1 MQHPNSS
8 LLSLFFRWRL
18 QVAILLALLILLLQS
33 CSKTGSQ
40 AATDDL
46 LKQYFETNVL
56 NRDFKVFLAT
66 DNGTDITAQFDNYIF
81 RLMKNTYFDGPMTG
95 VKNGVTISGTWS
107 SNDDFSKLIITLT
120 QPSAPPEFSFINRQ
134 WRFTRKAFPIMEL
147 APWGSTDPKVL
158 HMQRL

>member
-1 MQHPNSS
+1 MQHPNLSF
-8 LLSLFFRWRL
+8 LSLFFRWRL

-33 CSKTGSQ
+33 CSKTGSA

-56 NRDFKVFLAT
+56 NRDFKVYLAT
-66 DNGTDITAQFDNYIF
+66 DNGTDLTAQFDNYIF

-95 VKNGVTISGTWS
+95 IKNGVTISGTWS
-107 SNDDFSKLIITLT
+107 SNEDFSKLVITLT
-120 QPSAPPEFSFINRQ
+120 QPATPPEFAFINRQ
-134 WRFTRKAFPIMEL
+134 WRFTRKAFPVMEL

-158 HMQRL
+158 HMMRL